1 MFQTPTIPNS
11 QGKKSSAFIYV
22 GVFFGILF
30 CVAFI
35 SSVSFALTAAFGH
48 HTTTTQTTA
57 AIPPKHVQVSLNIII
72 NQPGMRKDWPA
83 YRPSEL
89 VVPAN
94 SLVTVTIK
102 DSDLGDTLIPKN
114 APFASAQGV
123 VGGLAYADGLPY
135 SSLAPNKI
143 AHTFTISQLHIN
155 VPLPGDAKNGATSDT
170 ISFTFHTGKAGTYIF
185 QCFDPCGQGSSG
197 WEGSMST
204 KGYMMG
210 TLIVQ

>member
-1 MFQTPTIPNS
+1 MFQTPTTTPHS

-35 SSVSFALTAAFGH
+35 SSVSFALSAAFGR
-48 HTTTTQTTA
+48 HTTTAQTAA

-102 DSDLGDTLIPKN
+102 DTDLGDTLIPKN

-123 VGGLAYADGLPY
+123 VGGLAYADGQPY

-143 AHTFTISQLHIN
+143 AHTFTISQLLSLIHI
-155 VPLPGDAKNGATSDT
+155 
-170 ISFTFHTGKAGTYIF
+170 
-185 QCFDPCGQGSSG
+185 
-197 WEGSMST
+197 
-204 KGYMMG
+204 
-210 TLIVQ
+210 